1 MYLFIDTADLQNLTV
16 ALIEKGQILIQ
27 KTISAKYQ
35 QVEKLLPTID
45 QILKKTKISIKK
57 IQGIVVVSGPGPFTA
72 IRIGIATANALAF
85 SLNVP
90 VISFLKDDFNSLE
103 DLAKKL
109 IETKLA
115 KNISQLAVPAY
126 GKEPNITI
134 K

>member
-115 KNISQLAVPAY
+115 KNISQLAVPTY
-126 GKEPNITI
+126 GKEPNIQQ
-134 K
+134 